1 MFPPVSA
8 GRTLTV
14 SPWPIW
20 PHHFVAQIF
29 QVRSSPLSRRMSQS
43 ANNLDATKLPEEA
56 LEKLL
61 LQERRT
67 ALLFAA
73 VTGKIDVHPWQ
84 PPEP

>member
-1 MFPPVSA
+1 
-8 GRTLTV
+8 
-14 SPWPIW
+14 
-20 PHHFVAQIF
+20 
-29 QVRSSPLSRRMSQS
+29 MSQS